1 MKMRVTNRDHIIS
14 FHTSGDGGQT
24 WQRFDRGMEV
34 SGYHHNVR
42 GGFLS
47 LKPGL
52 YSAGP
57 GAAQF
62 RDWRYTALTDDGRN
76 Q

>member
-1 MKMRVTNRDHIIS
+1 MMRLTNRRHIVS
-14 FHTSGDGGQT
+14 LHTSGDGGRT
-24 WQRFDRGMEV
+24 WHRFDRGMEV

-52 YSAGP
+52 YAAGS
-57 GAAQF
+57 GEARF
-62 RDWRYTALTDDGRN
+62 RNLRFTALD
-76 Q
+76 